1 MTPRRCHDIGRALKN
16 SIEASTI
23 DLKVAV
29 AASGG
34 LSHFIVDAAL
44 DRSVLTALQGRDA
57 QTLRS
62 IPQGALNSGSSEI
75 RNWIM
80 AAAAL
85 DDMPMRWSEYY
96 PARRTPAGTGTGIA
110 FAAWH

>member
-1 MTPRRCHDIGRALKN
+1 M
-16 SIEASTI
+16 
-23 DLKVAV
+23 

-34 LSHFIVDAAL
+34 LSHFIVDETL
-44 DRSVLTALQGRDA
+44 DRQVLSALQRRDA

-62 IPQGALNSGSSEI
+62 IPQAALNSGSSEI

-85 DDMPMRWSEYY
+85 DAMPMRWAEYY

-110 FAAWH
+110 FATWQ